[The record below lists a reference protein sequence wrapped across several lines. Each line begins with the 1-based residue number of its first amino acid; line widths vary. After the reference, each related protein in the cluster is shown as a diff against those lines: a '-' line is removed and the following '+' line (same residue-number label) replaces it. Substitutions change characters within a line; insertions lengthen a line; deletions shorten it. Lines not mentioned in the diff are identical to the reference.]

1 MRVSPQADRS
11 RFCQHLVVRRTT
23 SITAAT
29 IAVVV
34 IGFLAGS
41 PGDNLHNG
49 LLALSFAVVG
59 DIVLRHRPGQRE
71 AMLFLATGAAQAVV
85 FLGRQVGSQSDPV
98 ISDEAAEW
106 IAWLGIWPLPL
117 VLVLVGLT
125 IMSFP
130 DGWLPGRPWRVTSAV
145 MVVLGSTLALMSA
158 LWPVDYDRADTVVDH
173 PFNLVG
179 ESAAETIFERAL
191 PVVFTAF
198 QLVWVACV
206 VARYRRASAIE
217 ARQLRW
223 LVASVAAS
231 AVALAGG
238 LIVAGSPQAGLLMV
252 TLIPIACGA
261 AIVEASYESLVRDV
275 QSAATRVVA
284 AEDEARRR
292 IERDL
297 HDGAQHRLVVVG
309 MELGRIVERAEQ
321 HGDGELSDAASAA
334 RDQLLEATAELRELA
349 RGIHPAVLTND
360 GLAAALASLADRSP
374 LPLELSVDLRHRA
387 APQAEATAYFV
398 ASEALTNSARYSGA
412 TQATVRVVDNGATLD
427 IEVSDNGRG
436 GATIGAGL
444 GGLIDRVTSLGGR
457 LSLDSPPDGGTRL
470 SVQIPSTSP

>member
-1 MRVSPQADRS
+1 MSLIPG
-11 RFCQHLVVRRTT
+11 
-23 SITAAT
+23 AT
-29 IAVVV
+29 VAIVVV
-34 IGFLAGS
+34 GFLAGS

-59 DIVLRHRPGQRE
+59 EIVLRHRPGQRE

-85 FLGRQVGSQSDPV
+85 FLGRQVGGQPNPG
-98 ISDEAAEW
+98 IGREAAQW
-106 IAWLGIWPLPL
+106 IAWLGVWTLPL

-130 DGWLPGRPWRVTSAV
+130 DGWLPGRPWRVTFRV
-145 MVVLGSTLALMSA
+145 MVIFGSALALMSA
-158 LWPVDYDRADTVVDH
+158 LWPVDYDRAGIVADH
-173 PFNLVG
+173 PFQLG
-179 ESAAETIFERAL
+179 GADTAEKIFERAL

-206 VARYRRASAIE
+206 VTRYRRASPAE

-223 LVASVAAS
+223 LVASAAMS
-231 AVALAGG
+231 VVALVGG
-238 LIVAGSPQAGLLMV
+238 LVLAGSPQAGLL
-252 TLIPIACGA
+252 TATFIPIACGA
-261 AIVEASYESLVRDV
+261 AIVEASYESLVREV

-309 MELGRIVERAEQ
+309 MELGRVVERAEQ
-321 HGDGELSDAASAA
+321 HGDPELSDAAQAA
-334 RDQLLEATAELRELA
+334 RHQLMEATAELRELA
-349 RGIHPAVLTND
+349 RGIHPSVLTND

-374 LPLELSVDLRHRA
+374 LPVELDVELPGRA

-398 ASEALTNSARYSGA
+398 ASEALTNSARHSRA
-412 TQATVRVVDNGATLD
+412 TRATVRVVDNGSTLD
-427 IEVSDNGRG
+427 VEVSDNGCG
-436 GATIGAGL
+436 GAALGTGL
-444 GGLIDRVTSLGGR
+444 GGLIDRVTSLGG
-457 LSLDSPPDGGTRL
+457 SFVLDSPPGGGTRL
-470 SVQIPSTSP
+470 SVQIPSAST